1 MGGASGRLASGVTLK
16 DTAFFNEYIPELHGW
31 NPSLVHHR
39 HDECARPGGT
49 ADLFTVAILDSNDM
63 ELPTTGA
70 ADEFLDVSLG
80 GGANLQVSTFGSARG
95 ALLAGCS
102 HRAIAKPSTG
112 SGAIIL
118 RGAAECGR
126 GADGGACYAPAQAA
140 VAELSS
146 ALLLVSVRDVFVTRT
161 LPHYCRSA

>member
-1 MGGASGRLASGVTLK
+1 MSYIQNFTAGTLLSFTI
-16 DTAFFNEYIPELHGW
+16 DTTNVP
-31 NPSLVHHR
+31 
-39 HDECARPGGT
+39 DPGGT
-49 ADLFTVAILDSNDM
+49 PDLFTLAILDSNDM
-63 ELPTTGA
+63 ELPTTGG

-95 ALLAGCS
+95 ALLWLLPSCNRKAQ
-102 HRAIAKPSTG
+102 HR
-112 SGAIIL
+112 L
-118 RGAAECGR
+118 RSRHLIGAADCDR

-146 ALLLVSVRDVFVTRT
+146 ALRMVSVRDVFVTRK